1 MLMVLGSSCLEETE
15 SAARKEGGL
24 CVCKSR
30 VRNLGEIV
38 AFFFFFGGTKSD
50 WEKLHVWKKEVLTPS
65 SFPRRFICRP
75 VAAALR
81 AQRPG
86 PEDSEQ
92 SSGLEIFELGRGGE
106 RLRPF
111 SLHPPPLLGD
121 WSHLGREKRMGRSL
135 HPIKD

>member
-1 MLMVLGSSCLEETE
+1 MVLGSSCLEETE

>member
-1 MLMVLGSSCLEETE
+1 MVLGSSCLEETE

-92 SSGLEIFELGRGGE
+92 SSGLEIFELGA
-106 RLRPF
+106 
-111 SLHPPPLLGD
+111 GD
-121 WSHLGREKRMGRSL
+121 LVLIPG
-135 HPIKD
+135 